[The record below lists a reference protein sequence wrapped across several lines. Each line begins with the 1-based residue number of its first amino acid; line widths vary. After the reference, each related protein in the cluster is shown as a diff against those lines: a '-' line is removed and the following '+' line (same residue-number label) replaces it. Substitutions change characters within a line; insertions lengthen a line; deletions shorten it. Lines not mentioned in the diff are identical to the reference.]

1 MSNEEYY
8 ARVKNALEEYAVN
21 ELVSLWQNSLYL
33 GSSGAVART
42 LMQKAI
48 PMLAKKE
55 NIKINEKT
63 SFLQFANMHYE
74 KQYTEKCLTD
84 PLSCVKYFAGKG
96 DKELLEIAMQK
107 ATKNVY
113 LQRSDP
119 ELAQKVLEIAVKAV
133 AREGHLS
140 LLKSLFQKA
149 QNVSS
154 LATSALHGAIET
166 GKHKVVEYLLAQ
178 GAISNGNDLEI
189 AARKNDLE
197 MVDLLIEYGNK
208 DWIYGQ
214 SGARKGGHK
223 KLREFFRLKLAGI
236 EPEMEG

>member
-8 ARVKNALEEYAVN
+8 ARVKNALDKYAVN

-48 PMLAKKE
+48 PMLAEKE
-55 NIKINEKT
+55 KIKINEKT
-63 SFLQFANMHYE
+63 SFLQFANMFYE

-96 DKELLEIAMQK
+96 DKELVEIAMQK

-119 ELAQKVLEIAVKAV
+119 ELAQKVLEIALKAA
-133 AREGHLS
+133 AREGHLF
-140 LLKSLFQKA
+140 LAKNLVQQARKAA

-154 LATSALHGAIET
+154 LTTSALHGAIET
-166 GKHKVVEYLLAQ
+166 GKHKVVEYLLTQ

-214 SGARKGGHK
+214 LGARKGGHK
-223 KLREFFRLKLAGI
+223 KLREFFRLKLLD
-236 EPEMEG
+236 M